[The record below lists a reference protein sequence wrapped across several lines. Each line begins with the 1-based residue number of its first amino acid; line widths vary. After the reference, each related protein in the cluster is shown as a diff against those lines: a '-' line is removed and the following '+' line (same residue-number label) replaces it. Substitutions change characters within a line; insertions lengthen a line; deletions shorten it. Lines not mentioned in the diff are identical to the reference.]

1 MSAQVL
7 KQLSELKQI
16 YRDQYFNFT
25 SDQQQKYNE
34 LLNRRREI
42 VKNSHDNDRVS
53 TSSKPLKNQVKKQS
67 NGKNSYMLVGKYF
80 MKMYMQS
87 TEMMLLKQQRKE
99 ILKQE

>member
-7 KQLSELKQI
+7 KQLTELKQV

-42 VKNSHDNDRVS
+42 VKNWHDNDQVA
-53 TSSKPLKNQVKKQS
+53 TSSKPVKKEV
-67 NGKNSYMLVGKYF
+67 K
-80 MKMYMQS
+80 
-87 TEMMLLKQQRKE
+87 
-99 ILKQE
+99 